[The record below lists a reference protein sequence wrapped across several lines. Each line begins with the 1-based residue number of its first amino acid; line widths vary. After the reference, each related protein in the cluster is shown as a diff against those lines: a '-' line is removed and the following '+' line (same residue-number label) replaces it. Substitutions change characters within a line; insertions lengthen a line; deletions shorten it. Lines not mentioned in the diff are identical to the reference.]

1 MKAGAKVFLDFGV
14 EGRLCFCASVGG
26 DEEYLKER
34 GTSILKKKTQSQ
46 GDRC

>member
-34 GTSILKKKTQSQ
+34 GTSILKKTQSQ